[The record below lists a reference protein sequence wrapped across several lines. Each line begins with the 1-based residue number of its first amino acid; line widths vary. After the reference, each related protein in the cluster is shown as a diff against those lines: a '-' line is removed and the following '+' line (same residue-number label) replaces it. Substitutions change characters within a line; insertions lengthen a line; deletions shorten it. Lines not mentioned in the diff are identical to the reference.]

1 MSHRQP
7 APGTPDDPPGPAP
20 AAAPRKRVR
29 RASKTNPGGSN
40 NKVRAD
46 VQRAIAVLKI
56 VTAHQLWRLLRPNAL
71 ENKFARAALNDLEK
85 KRITVKHG
93 TGEDGR
99 DIWGMTTAGR
109 DAAKALFP
117 DGRDMGGIARKAGA
131 SSAAGHALAVSETII
146 SFVVGGTGPNI
157 PDKQVNGDRTAP
169 GVSPG
174 FGRIDQ
180 WATEIEHLTPHKPTV
195 RTDAVLQA
203 PDHRIPVL
211 LVEVDL
217 DNESN
222 PRVAKKLDDY
232 RGFFEHTHSLPNP
245 YPRGS
250 IGYLEWG
257 RRPEQREQHWRRT
270 YPDTGRPGYPPVAL
284 ALGHLGERA
293 MRQRVQALTKMTRS
307 HWQGQ
312 HLGDGFYDRTE
323 AIPILFT
330 SLEMLIERGPLAPIW
345 RRAGRDGPLQ
355 PLHAA
360 LDDHDGPE
368 AYAEHQ
374 NAQRAQATA
383 DAEAAERRRQQ
394 RELLATACPHC
405 NRTADKYKNP
415 RYASDGERLCHFC
428 QQKADQAAQAE
439 AAQQITQAAQAHI
452 ERAQTA
458 QNATLRRT
466 LFGPRKPKKETQDKK
481 S

>member
-7 APGTPDDPPGPAP
+7 APGTPDQPDGQA
-20 AAAPRKRVR
+20 AVAAPRKRTR
-29 RASKTNPGGSN
+29 KASKANPGGSN
-40 NKVRAD
+40 NEVRAD

-56 VTAHQLWRLLRPNAL
+56 VTAHQLWRLLRPHAL

-109 DAAKALFP
+109 DAARALFP
-117 DGRDMGGIARKAGA
+117 DGRNMGGIARKAGA
-131 SSAAGHALAVSETII
+131 SSAAGHALAVTETII

-157 PDKQVNGDRTAP
+157 PEKQVNGDRTAP

-195 RTDAVLQA
+195 RADAVLHA

-222 PRVAKKLDDY
+222 PIVAKKLDDY
-232 RGFFEHTHSLPNP
+232 RGFFDHRHPLPNP
-245 YPRGS
+245 HSRGT
-250 IGYLEWG
+250 IGYLEWKKTE
-257 RRPEQREQHWRRT
+257 PHWRRT
-270 YPDTGRPGYPPVAL
+270 YPDTGRPGYPPVAIV
-284 ALGHLGERA
+284 LGHLGERA
-293 MRQRVQALTKMTRS
+293 MRQRVTALTEMTRR
-307 HWQGQ
+307 HWQGR
-312 HLGDGFYDRTE
+312 HLGDGYYDRSE

-330 SLEMLIERGPLAPIW
+330 SLEMLIERGPLAAVW
-345 RRAGRDGPLQ
+345 RRAGREGPLQ

-360 LDDHDGPE
+360 LDDNDGPQ
-368 AYAEHQ
+368 AYAAHQ
-374 NAQRAQATA
+374 NAQRAQQQA
-383 DAEAAERRRQQ
+383 DQDAADRRRQE
-394 RELLATACPHC
+394 RELLATACPGCH
-405 NRTADKYKNP
+405 RTADKYKNP
-415 RYASDGERLCHFC
+415 RYASDGEKLCHFC

-439 AAQQITQAAQAHI
+439 AAQQITEAAQAHS
-452 ERAQTA
+452 ERVQIAE
-458 QNATLRRT
+458 NASFLRT
-466 LFGPRKPKKETQDKK
+466 VFGPRKPKDAKEKK
-481 S
+481 R